1 MNGKEKEN
9 SYTNFFNN
17 EPVILR
23 INNFISNDHC
33 DSILNDLKNKN
44 FFKAEVIGEDG
55 KIKIS
60 KGRSNK
66 TFIVRDESID
76 SINLFVDKLKRTF
89 ELEREDLTKIQV
101 QKYSEKEKYLSH
113 LDSYS
118 KKFMDKECVSQR
130 HVTFIMYLNE
140 VKKGG
145 ETYFPLLDLKIE
157 PKKGSLIAFENCFK
171 NTIYTHPKSLH
182 GSKPIDRGEKYI
194 LNFWS
199 SKKINLTQISS

>member
-145 ETYFPLLDLKIE
+145 ETYFPLLDLKIK

-182 GSKPIDRGEKYI
+182 GSKPIERGEKYI

-199 SKKINLTQISS
+199 SKIINLTQISS

>member
-9 SYTNFFNN
+9 SYANFFNN
-17 EPVILR
+17 EPLILK

-44 FFKAEVIGEDG
+44 FFKAEVIGDDG

-66 TFIVRDESID
+66 TFIVRDEIID

-89 ELEREDLTKIQV
+89 ELESKDLTKIQV

-182 GSKPIDRGEKYI
+182 ESKPIQSGEKYI

-199 SKKINLTQISS
+199 SKTINLSQISS

>member
-9 SYTNFFNN
+9 SYANFFNN
-17 EPVILR
+17 EPLILK

-44 FFKAEVIGEDG
+44 FFKAEVIGDDG

-66 TFIVRDESID
+66 TFIIRDESIEG
-76 SINLFVDKLKRTF
+76 INLFVDKLKRTF
-89 ELEREDLTKIQV
+89 ELEFKDLTKIQV

-145 ETYFPLLDLKIE
+145 ETYFPLLDIRIE

-182 GSKPIDRGEKYI
+182 GSKPIQSGEKYI

-199 SKKINLTQISS
+199 TKIINLS

>member
-17 EPVILR
+17 EPLILR

>member
-9 SYTNFFNN
+9 SYTNFLNN
-17 EPVILR
+17 EPLILK

-44 FFKAEVIGEDG
+44 FFKAEVIGDDG

-66 TFIVRDESID
+66 TFIVRDESIE
-76 SINLFVDKLKRTF
+76 SINLFVDKIKRTF
-89 ELEREDLTKIQV
+89 QLEIKDLTKIQV

-145 ETYFPLLDLKIE
+145 ETYFPLLDIRIE

-182 GSKPIDRGEKYI
+182 GSKPIQSGEKYI

-199 SKKINLTQISS
+199 TKIINLS

>member
-9 SYTNFFNN
+9 SYANFFNN
-17 EPVILR
+17 EPLILK

-44 FFKAEVIGEDG
+44 FFKAEVIGDDG

-66 TFIVRDESID
+66 TFIVRDEIIE

-89 ELEREDLTKIQV
+89 ELESKDLTKIQV

-182 GSKPIDRGEKYI
+182 GSEPIQSGEKYI

-199 SKKINLTQISS
+199 SKTINLTQISS

>member
-9 SYTNFFNN
+9 SYTNFINDD
-17 EPVILR
+17 PVILK
-23 INNFISNDHC
+23 INNFISYDHC
-33 DSILNDLKNKN
+33 DSILNDLKDKN
-44 FFKAEVIGEDG
+44 FFEAEVIGDDG
-55 KIKIS
+55 KTKIS

-66 TFIVRDESID
+66 TFIVRDEIIESV
-76 SINLFVDKLKRTF
+76 NLFVEKLKKTF
-89 ELEREDLTKIQV
+89 ELESKDLTKIQV

-118 KKFMDKECVSQR
+118 KKFMDKECVAQR

-140 VKKGG
+140 VEKGG

-157 PKKGSLIAFENCFK
+157 PKKGSLIAFENCFR

-182 GSKPIDRGEKYI
+182 GSKSIKSGKKYI

-199 SKKINLTQISS
+199 SKTINLSQTST

>member
-9 SYTNFFNN
+9 SYTNFFNDD
-17 EPVILR
+17 PLILK
-23 INNFISNDHC
+23 INNFISDDHC
-33 DSILNDLKNKN
+33 DLILDDLKDKN
-44 FFKAEVIGEDG
+44 FFKAEVIGDDG

-66 TFIVRDESID
+66 TFIVRDESIE
-76 SINLFVDKLKRTF
+76 SINLFVNKLKKAF
-89 ELEREDLTKIQV
+89 ELEYKDLTKIQI
-101 QKYSEKEKYLSH
+101 QKYSEKEEYLSH
-113 LDSYS
+113 LDSHS
-118 KKFMDKECVSQR
+118 KKFMDKESVSQR
-130 HVTFIMYLNE
+130 HVTFILYLNE

-145 ETYFPLLDLKIE
+145 ETYFPLLDLKID

-182 GSKPIDRGEKYI
+182 GSKPIQSGEKYI

-199 SKKINLTQISS
+199 SKTFNLSQISP

>member
-9 SYTNFFNN
+9 SYTNFLNN
-17 EPVILR
+17 EPLILK

-44 FFKAEVIGEDG
+44 FFKAEVIGDDG

-66 TFIVRDESID
+66 TFIVRDEIID

-89 ELEREDLTKIQV
+89 ELESKDLTKIQV

-130 HVTFIMYLNE
+130 HVTFILYLNE

-171 NTIYTHPKSLH
+171 NTNYTHPKSLH
-182 GSKPIDRGEKYI
+182 GSKPIERGEKYI

-199 SKKINLTQISS
+199 SKTINLTQISS

>member
-1 MNGKEKEN
+1 MNGKVKKN
-9 SYTNFFNN
+9 INTNFFNDD
-17 EPVILR
+17 PLILR

-33 DSILNDLKNKN
+33 DLILNDLKDKR
-44 FFKAEVIGEDG
+44 FFKAEVIGDDG
-55 KIKIS
+55 KIKTS

-66 TFIVRDESID
+66 TYIVRDENIE
-76 SINLFVDKLKRTF
+76 SINLFVGKLKKTF
-89 ELEREDLTKIQV
+89 ELECEDLTKIQV
-101 QKYSEKEKYLSH
+101 QKYSKKEKYLSH

-118 KKFMDKECVSQR
+118 KKFMDKESVSQR

-145 ETYFPLLDLKIE
+145 ETCFPLLGLKIE

-171 NTIYTHPKSLH
+171 NMIYTHPKSLH
-182 GSKPIDRGEKYI
+182 GSKPIERGEKYI

-199 SKKINLTQISS
+199 SKTINLSQISS

>member
-9 SYTNFFNN
+9 SYTNFFNDD
-17 EPVILR
+17 PLILK

-33 DSILNDLKNKN
+33 DSILNDLKDKN
-44 FFKAEVIGEDG
+44 FFKAEVIGDDG
-55 KIKIS
+55 KVKIS

-66 TFIVRDESID
+66 TFIVRDESIE
-76 SINLFVDKLKRTF
+76 SINLFVDQLKRTF
-89 ELEREDLTKIQV
+89 ELERKDLTKIQV
-101 QKYSEKEKYLSH
+101 QKYSKKEKYLSH

-118 KKFMDKECVSQR
+118 KKFLDNESVSQR

-140 VKKGG
+140 VKNGG
-145 ETYFPLLDLKIE
+145 ETYFPLLDIKIE

-182 GSKPIDRGEKYI
+182 GSKPIQSGEKYI

-199 SKKINLTQISS
+199 SKTFNLTQISL